1 MIEHC
6 VRADDVTALGEDK
19 GAIFQVRKFGFIFRF
34 SLFSVGDCIYKAY
47 DSEIGKTNKSRYR
60 YL

>member
-19 GAIFQVRKFGFIFRF
+19 GAIFQVRFCFIFRF

-47 DSEIGKTNKSRYR
+47 NSEIGKTNKSRYS